1 MASIG
6 TVSSWSADEGWGV
19 IASPDTPGGCWAH
32 YSNLEMQGYH
42 SLEPGEVVDFEWER
56 ADQDGFAYRAL
67 KVRPRN
73 PKYGGKLATIAAVS
87 TPGYGSTLAI
97 TSDSDPKAGASRA
110 TPPDIEVP

>member
-1 MASIG
+1 
-6 TVSSWSADEGWGV
+6 
-19 IASPDTPGGCWAH
+19 
-32 YSNLEMQGYH
+32 MQGYH

-73 PKYGGKLATIAAVS
+73 PKFAGELETIAAVS